1 MSEIHLHESHPEVA
15 ARLKR
20 AHGHLRSVIEMI
32 ETGKPCVDVA
42 QQLHAVE
49 KAVAQAKRALIQ
61 DHVDHCLEEAAGMTG
76 SDKRRSLDEFKAI
89 TKYL

>member
-1 MSEIHLHESHPEVA
+1 MSEPHLHESHPQVV

-20 AHGHLRSVIEMI
+20 ALGHLRSVIEMI
-32 ETGKPCVDVA
+32 ESGKPCVDVA
-42 QQLHAVE
+42 QQLYAVE

-61 DHVDHCLEEAAGMTG
+61 DHVDHCLEDAAGTQG
-76 SDKRRSLDEFKAI
+76 REQRRSLDEFKAI

>member
-1 MSEIHLHESHPEVA
+1 MSEPHIHESHPEIV

-32 ETGKPCVDVA
+32 EAGKPCVDVA

-49 KAVAQAKRALIQ
+49 KAVAQAKRTLIQ
-61 DHVDHCLEEAAGMTG
+61 DHVDHCLEDAVATG
-76 SDKRRSLDEFKAI
+76 GRDQRRSLDEFKAI